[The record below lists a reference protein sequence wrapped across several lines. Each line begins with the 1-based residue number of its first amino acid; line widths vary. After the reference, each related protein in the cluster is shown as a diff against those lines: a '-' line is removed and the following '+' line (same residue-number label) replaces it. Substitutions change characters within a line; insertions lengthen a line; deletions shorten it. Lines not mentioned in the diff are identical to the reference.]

1 MLQNKLL
8 NKYYLVNI
16 IKYLLNIVPNFIIKC
31 EIVRDEII
39 IYSINEKL
47 LPLLYFLKNHMHTQL
62 KIVTDITVIDYP
74 KKKNRF
80 IIVYNLLSTIYNI
93 RVRLKIKINEIIPV
107 TSVNILFAGAN
118 WYEREIWDMFGI
130 FFYNSIDLRRILT
143 DYGFKGYPLRK
154 EFPLTGYVEVRYDQN
169 KRKIVFEPI
178 ELSQEFRNFDFI
190 KPWNYFIK

>member
-1 MLQNKLL
+1 MLNNITINK
-8 NKYYLVNI
+8 NYLINI
-16 IKYLLNIVPNFIIKC
+16 IQYLLKIAPKFIIKA

-39 IYSINEKL
+39 IYTISEQLI
-47 LPLLYFLKNHMHTQL
+47 PLVYFLKNHMHTQL
-62 KIVTDITVIDYP
+62 KIITDITVIDYP

-80 IIVYNLLSTIYNI
+80 TIVYNFLSIIYNI
-93 RVRLKIKINEIIPV
+93 RLRLKIKTNELIPV
-107 TSVNILFAGAN
+107 SSINILFASAN

-130 FFYNSIDLRRILT
+130 FFYNSIDLRKILT

-154 EFPLTGYVEVRYDQN
+154 EFPLSGYVEVRYDQN